1 MTNLYPVGDITQTA
15 GEGPGEPGAA
25 PNGSQMQGNPQASQY
40 TPSGAHVPAP
50 QTGGAGQTV
59 NTPLSHDGIARGNIP
74 VNAQPTNIGT
84 GAGFGGV
91 GTDSLMAQMS
101 RGQVLLN
108 QSTYGQG
115 GFVPQ
120 NGGASPQVQSP
131 AASNTQSQPNGI
143 ASTLTVASPTNYVG
157 N

>member
-1 MTNLYPVGDITQTA
+1 MTILFPVGDITQTA

-50 QTGGAGQTV
+50 QAGGAGQTV

-74 VNAQPTNIGT
+74 LHTHPTNASGPP
-84 GAGFGGV
+84 
-91 GTDSLMAQMS
+91 GTDSLLAQLA
-101 RGQVLLN
+101 RGQLILN
-108 QSTYGQG
+108 QSSYGQG
-115 GFVPQ
+115 SLTPA
-120 NGGASPQVQSP
+120 NGGAGPQTIP
-131 AASNTQSQPNGI
+131 AANIVSLPIGI
-143 ASTLTVASPTNYVG
+143 ASSLNVANPPVYTG